1 MAVVG
6 GRGGGPP
13 DPHPPLA
20 MPLRL
25 LAPTLPIAPFEG
37 LPSPQK

>member
-6 GRGGGPP
+6 GRGTTRPP
-13 DPHPPLA
+13 PPLA